1 MNVNLIFVLQFQD
14 LLLFP
19 AHFLGGIVFASV
31 TCYITFLTLVLKLHC
46 ARCFCSLKLTSGA
59 TNEKTEVFHGEEN
72 AMKILLQTMSNVQKE
87 ALVCADS
94 NSAAF
99 SMGVAPIKKGYN
111 DFKRRGVRI
120 RFITE
125 ITSQN
130 LEYVKELMNYA
141 EVRHM
146 DTVKG
151 NMAVS
156 ETEYIATATL
166 EGAKSITETIYS
178 NAKPILDQQRYFF
191 ENLWIK
197 AIRAD
202 QRIRE
207 IEEGIEPHITKI
219 IESPEDIISRAR
231 HVIET
236 SNHLSVCSDLGGL
249 KMIETIASDSIK
261 KTLEKSQNGKHKGV
275 RWIGT
280 INKDD
285 LDLVQ
290 RFLASGMEIRHII
303 YTPLNF
309 SVTDKEFNFTI
320 SNMTA
325 GSVATNV
332 LVSNEPSYIK
342 QFNSLFEKLWSQ
354 GVNAAD
360 RILEIEKG
368 VEPDFF
374 EVINDKNKA
383 AELLLSLSKLAKE
396 EVLFLLP
403 SDKALIRMKRLGVL
417 DALQKASLQGV
428 NVRVICP
435 VTDVSAEIIERLRVE
450 SQIKLAKGNESESG
464 IMIIDSSR
472 FISAELV
479 SPTSETFSEAIG
491 IALYSNSKRSTS
503 MLRSFFNSLWNQAE
517 LYKRLELQEKM
528 EKEFINMAAHEIRT
542 PVQPLLGMTDI
553 LMSQFEEG
561 EGEEQQQE
569 RGKKNKKE
577 IAVTKEEIEMIARN
591 VKRLERLT
599 ADILDVSRIES
610 NTLKLSEKL
619 IDLNQKIRIVVND
632 EKSAIPRGKE
642 LKIIFDQRESAPLF
656 VKGDKSR
663 LFEVL
668 TNLLGNAIKFTD
680 SGGTIT
686 ITAEKTAAKNE
697 AMVSIK
703 DTGKGIDSEILP
715 RLFTKFAS
723 KSDNG
728 TGLGLF
734 LSKGIIEAHGGRVW
748 AENNTEGKG
757 AIFRFTLPLRK

>member
-1 MNVNLIFVLQFQD
+1 MLYNIPYIGFKAALRK
-14 LLLFP
+14 LL
-19 AHFLGGIVFASV
+19 
-31 TCYITFLTLVLKLHC
+31 
-46 ARCFCSLKLTSGA
+46 CSLTLTSGA

-87 ALVCADS
+87 ALVCADA

-99 SMGVAPIKKGYN
+99 SIGVASIKKGYN
-111 DFKRRGVRI
+111 DFKRRGVRT

-130 LEYVKELMNYA
+130 LEYVKELRNYA
-141 EVRHM
+141 EVRHL

-166 EGAKSITETIYS
+166 EGAKPITQTIYS

-236 SNHLSVCSDLGGL
+236 SNHLSVCSDFGGL

-261 KTLEKSQNGKHKGV
+261 KTLEKSQNGEHKGV

-280 INKDD
+280 IDKEDM
-285 LDLVQ
+285 DLVQ
-290 RFLASGMEIRHII
+290 RFLAFGMEIKHII

-309 SVTDKEFNFTI
+309 SVTDKEFNFTV
-320 SNMTA
+320 SNMTD
-325 GSVATNV
+325 GSVAPNL
-332 LVSNEPSYIK
+332 LVSNELPYIK

-354 GVNAAD
+354 GVKAAD

-417 DALQKASLQGV
+417 DALQEASLQGV

-435 VTDVSAEIIERLRVE
+435 VTDISAEIVERLRVE

-472 FISAELV
+472 FMSAELV
-479 SPTSETFSEAIG
+479 NPTSETFSEAIG

-542 PVQPLLGMTDI
+542 PMQPLLGMTDI
-553 LMSQFEEG
+553 LMSQFEE
-561 EGEEQQQE
+561 EEEQE
-569 RGKKNKKE
+569 RNRSDKGRDRDDSAQCQK
-577 IAVTKEEIEMIARN
+577 ARA
-591 VKRLERLT
+591 
-599 ADILDVSRIES
+599 ADFGYF
-610 NTLKLSEKL
+610 
-619 IDLNQKIRIVVND
+619 
-632 EKSAIPRGKE
+632 RG
-642 LKIIFDQRESAPLF
+642 I
-656 VKGDKSR
+656 
-663 LFEVL
+663 
-668 TNLLGNAIKFTD
+668 
-680 SGGTIT
+680 
-686 ITAEKTAAKNE
+686 
-697 AMVSIK
+697 
-703 DTGKGIDSEILP
+703 
-715 RLFTKFAS
+715 
-723 KSDNG
+723 
-728 TGLGLF
+728 
-734 LSKGIIEAHGGRVW
+734 
-748 AENNTEGKG
+748 
-757 AIFRFTLPLRK
+757 

>member
-1 MNVNLIFVLQFQD
+1 
-14 LLLFP
+14 
-19 AHFLGGIVFASV
+19 
-31 TCYITFLTLVLKLHC
+31 
-46 ARCFCSLKLTSGA
+46 LKLTSGA

-99 SMGVAPIKKGYN
+99 SMGVAPIKKGYD

-261 KTLEKSQNGKHKGV
+261 KTLEKSQNGEHKGV

-280 INKDD
+280 INKEDR
-285 LDLVQ
+285 DLVQ
-290 RFLASGMEIRHII
+290 RFLALGMEIKHII

-309 SVTDKEFNFTI
+309 SVTDKEFNFTV
-320 SNMTA
+320 SNMTD
-325 GSVATNV
+325 GSSAPNV
-332 LVSNEPSYIK
+332 LISNELSYIK

-360 RILEIEKG
+360 RIFEIEKG

-435 VTDVSAEIIERLRVE
+435 VTDVSAEIVERLRVE

-464 IMIIDSSR
+464 IMIIDSSH
-472 FISAELV
+472 FMSAELV
-479 SPTSETFSEAIG
+479 NPTSETFSEAIG

-553 LMSQFEEG
+553 LMSQFEE
-561 EGEEQQQE
+561 EEEEEQQE

-577 IAVTKEEIEMIARN
+577 ITVTKEEIEMIARN
-591 VKRLERLT
+591 AKRLERLT
-599 ADILDVSRIES
+599 SDILEASRIES
-610 NTLKLSEKL
+610 NTLKLNEKL
-619 IDLNQKIRIVVND
+619 IDLNENIRIVVND
-632 EKSAIPRGKE
+632 EKSAIPRGME
-642 LKIIFDQRESAPLF
+642 LKIIFEQRESTPLF

-668 TNLLGNAIKFTD
+668 TNLIGNAIKFTD

-686 ITAEKTAAKNE
+686 VTVEKSAAKNE
-697 AMVSIK
+697 ALVSIK
-703 DTGKGIDSEILP
+703 DTGNGIDREILP

-723 KSDNG
+723 KSDKG
-728 TGLGLF
+728 TGLGLY
-734 LSKGIIEAHGGRVW
+734 LSKGIIEAHGGRIW

-757 AIFRFTLPLRK
+757 ATFRFTLPLRN

>member
-1 MNVNLIFVLQFQD
+1 
-14 LLLFP
+14 
-19 AHFLGGIVFASV
+19 
-31 TCYITFLTLVLKLHC
+31 LTL
-46 ARCFCSLKLTSGA
+46 TSDA

-87 ALVCADS
+87 ALVCADA

-111 DFKRRGVRI
+111 DSKRRGVRI

-166 EGAKSITETIYS
+166 EGAKPITQTIYS

-197 AIRAD
+197 AVRAD

-207 IEEGIEPHITKI
+207 IEEDIEPHFTKI
-219 IESPEDIISRAR
+219 IESPEEIISRAR

-261 KTLEKSQNGKHKGV
+261 KTLEKSQNGEHKGV

-280 INKDD
+280 INKEDI
-285 LDLVQ
+285 DLVQ
-290 RFLASGMEIRHII
+290 RFLALGMEIKHII

-309 SVTDKEFNFTI
+309 SVTDKEFNFTV
-320 SNMTA
+320 SNMTD
-325 GSVATNV
+325 GSAAPNV
-332 LVSNEPSYIK
+332 LVSNELSYIK

-354 GVNAAD
+354 GVDAAD
-360 RILEIEKG
+360 RMLELEKG

-396 EVLFLLP
+396 ELLFLLP
-403 SDKALIRMKRLGVL
+403 SDKALVRMKRLGVL

-435 VTDVSAEIIERLRVE
+435 VTDVSAEIVEQLRVV
-450 SQIKLAKGNESESG
+450 SQIKFANGNESESG

-479 SPTSETFSEAIG
+479 NPKSETFSEAIG

-517 LYKRLELQEKM
+517 IYKRLELQERM

-553 LMSQFEEG
+553 LMSQFEE
-561 EGEEQQQE
+561 EEEEVEEHQE
-569 RGKKNKKE
+569 RGRKKKKE

-591 VKRLERLT
+591 AKRLERLT
-599 ADILDVSRIES
+599 SDILDVSRIES
-610 NTLKLSEKL
+610 DSLKLSEKL
-619 IDLNQKIRIVVND
+619 IDLNENIRIVVND
-632 EKSAIPRGKE
+632 EKSAIPKGKE
-642 LKIIFDQRESAPLF
+642 LKIIFDQRESAPLV

-668 TNLLGNAIKFTD
+668 TNLIGNAIKFTD

-686 ITAEKTAAKNE
+686 VTVEKSGAENE
-697 AMVSIK
+697 ALVSIK
-703 DTGKGIDSEILP
+703 DTGNGIDREILP

-723 KSDNG
+723 KSDKG
-728 TGLGLF
+728 TGLGLY
-734 LSKGIIEAHGGRVW
+734 LSKGIIEAHGGRIW
-748 AENNTEGKG
+748 AENNTDGKG
-757 AIFRFTLPLRK
+757 ATFRFTLPLRNWQVSS

>member
-1 MNVNLIFVLQFQD
+1 MT
-14 LLLFP
+14 
-19 AHFLGGIVFASV
+19 V
-31 TCYITFLTLVLKLHC
+31 TSSTD
-46 ARCFCSLKLTSGA
+46 
-59 TNEKTEVFHGEEN
+59 NEKTEVFHGEEN

-94 NSAAF
+94 NYPAF
-99 SMGVAPIKKGYN
+99 SMGVASVKDGYR
-111 DFKRRGVRI
+111 DFKRRGVKI

-125 ITSQN
+125 ITSEN
-130 LEYVKELMNYA
+130 LQYVKELMNYA

-156 ETEYIATATL
+156 ETEYVATATL
-166 EGAKSITETIYS
+166 EGAKPITQTIYS
-178 NAKPILDQQRYFF
+178 NAKPILEQQRYFF

-197 AIRAD
+197 AVHAD

-207 IEEGIEPHITKI
+207 IEEGEGPHITKI
-219 IESPEDIISRAR
+219 IDSPEDIISRAR

-236 SNHLSVCSDLGGL
+236 SKQLSVCSHLNYL
-249 KMIETIASDSIK
+249 KMIDTISSDAIK
-261 KTLEKSQNGKHKGV
+261 KILKKSQNGEHKGV

-280 INKDD
+280 INREDIA
-285 LDLVQ
+285 LVQ
-290 RFLASGMEIRHII
+290 KYLALGMEIKHIRYI
-303 YTPLNF
+303 PLNF
-309 SVTDKEFNFTI
+309 SVTNKEFNFTVSNTVADSINPNVLI
-320 SNMTA
+320 SNE
-325 GSVATNV
+325 
-332 LVSNEPSYIK
+332 LPYIK
-342 QFNSLFEKLWSQ
+342 QFNSLFEELWSQ

-368 VEPDFF
+368 IEPDFF
-374 EVINDKNKA
+374 EVINEKNKA

-403 SDKALIRMKRLGVL
+403 NDKALVRMKKLGVL

-428 NVRVICP
+428 NVRLIGP
-435 VTDVSAEIIERLRVE
+435 VTDANSEIIERLRVE
-450 SQIKLAKGNESESG
+450 SQIKFVKGNESQSG

-479 SPTSETFSEAIG
+479 NPASETFSEAIG
-491 IALYSNSKRSTS
+491 IAIYSNSKRSTS

-517 LYKRLELQEKM
+517 LYRRLELQEKM
-528 EKEFINMAAHEIRT
+528 EKEFVNMAAHELRT

-553 LMSQFEEG
+553 LMSQFEEDQ
-561 EGEEQQQE
+561 QQQE
-569 RGKKNKKE
+569 QEGEGGAGNTKNKKE
-577 IAVTKEEIEMIARN
+577 EIVVTKDEIEMIARN
-591 VKRLERLT
+591 AKRLERLT
-599 ADILDVSRIES
+599 SDILDVSRIES
-610 NTLKLSEKL
+610 NALKLNLEL
-619 IDLNQKIRIVVND
+619 IDLNEKIRIVVND
-632 EKSAIPRGKE
+632 ELSAIPQGKE
-642 LKIIFDQRESAPLF
+642 LKIIFDQRERAPLF

-668 TNLLGNAIKFTD
+668 SNLIGNAIKFTD

-686 ITAEKTAAKNE
+686 VTAEKTADKNE
-697 AMVSIK
+697 AVVSIK
-703 DTGKGIDSEILP
+703 DTGKGIDTEILP

-734 LSKGIIEAHGGRVW
+734 LSQGIIQAHGGKIW
-748 AENNTEGKG
+748 AENNKDGIG
-757 AIFRFTLPLRK
+757 ATFRFTLPLRN

>member
-1 MNVNLIFVLQFQD
+1 M
-14 LLLFP
+14 
-19 AHFLGGIVFASV
+19 
-31 TCYITFLTLVLKLHC
+31 VLKLHC

-99 SMGVAPIKKGYN
+99 SMGVAPIKKGYD
-111 DFKRRGVRI
+111 DFKKRGVRI

-125 ITSQN
+125 IISQN

-156 ETEYIATATL
+156 EIEYIATATL

-261 KTLEKSQNGKHKGV
+261 KTLEKSQNGEHKGV

-280 INKDD
+280 INKEDV
-285 LDLVQ
+285 DLVQ
-290 RFLASGMEIRHII
+290 RFLALGMEIKHII

-309 SVTDKEFNFTI
+309 SVTDKEFNFTV
-320 SNMTA
+320 SNMTD
-325 GSVATNV
+325 GSSAPNV
-332 LVSNEPSYIK
+332 LISNELSYIK

-354 GVNAAD
+354 GVNADD
-360 RILEIEKG
+360 RILEIEKE

-374 EVINDKNKA
+374 QVINDKNKA

-553 LMSQFEEG
+553 LMSQFEE
-561 EGEEQQQE
+561 EEEEELQQE

-577 IAVTKEEIEMIARN
+577 IVVTKEEIEMIARN
-591 VKRLERLT
+591 AKRLERLT
-599 ADILDVSRIES
+599 SDILEASRIES
-610 NTLKLSEKL
+610 NTLKLNEKL
-619 IDLNQKIRIVVND
+619 IDLNENIRIVVND
-632 EKSAIPRGKE
+632 EKSAIPRGME
-642 LKIIFDQRESAPLF
+642 LKIIFEQRESTPLF

-668 TNLLGNAIKFTD
+668 TNLIGNAIKFTD

-686 ITAEKTAAKNE
+686 VTVEKSAAKNE
-697 AMVSIK
+697 ALVSIK
-703 DTGKGIDSEILP
+703 DTGNGIDREILP

-723 KSDNG
+723 KSDKG
-728 TGLGLF
+728 TGLGLY
-734 LSKGIIEAHGGRVW
+734 LSKGIIEAHGGRIW

-757 AIFRFTLPLRK
+757 ATFRFTLPLRN

>member
-1 MNVNLIFVLQFQD
+1 
-14 LLLFP
+14 
-19 AHFLGGIVFASV
+19 
-31 TCYITFLTLVLKLHC
+31 
-46 ARCFCSLKLTSGA
+46 LKLTSGA

-99 SMGVAPIKKGYN
+99 SMDVAPIKKGYD
-111 DFKRRGVRI
+111 DFKKRGVRI

-125 ITSQN
+125 IISQN

-197 AIRAD
+197 AVRAD

-219 IESPEDIISRAR
+219 IESRDDIISRAR

-261 KTLEKSQNGKHKGV
+261 KTLEKSQNGEHKGV

-280 INKDD
+280 INKEDV
-285 LDLVQ
+285 DLVQ
-290 RFLASGMEIRHII
+290 RFLALGMEIKHII

-309 SVTDKEFNFTI
+309 SVTDKEFNFTV
-320 SNMTA
+320 SNMTD
-325 GSVATNV
+325 GSVAPNV
-332 LVSNEPSYIK
+332 LVSNEVPYIK
-342 QFNSLFEKLWSQ
+342 QFNSLFEKLWSE
-354 GVNAAD
+354 GVKAAD

-417 DALQKASLQGV
+417 DALQEASLQGV

-435 VTDVSAEIIERLRVE
+435 VTDISAEIVERLRVE
-450 SQIKLAKGNESESG
+450 SQIKFAKGNESESG

-479 SPTSETFSEAIG
+479 NPTSETFSEAIG

-553 LMSQFEEG
+553 LMSQFEE
-561 EGEEQQQE
+561 EEVEEEEEEEPQE

-577 IAVTKEEIEMIARN
+577 ITVTKEEIEMIARN
-591 VKRLERLT
+591 AKRLERLT
-599 ADILDVSRIES
+599 SDILEASRIES
-610 NTLKLSEKL
+610 NTLKLNEKL
-619 IDLNQKIRIVVND
+619 IDLNENIRIVVND
-632 EKSAIPRGKE
+632 EKSAIPRGME
-642 LKIIFDQRESAPLF
+642 LKIIFEQRESTPLF

-668 TNLLGNAIKFTD
+668 TNLIGNAIKFTD

-686 ITAEKTAAKNE
+686 VTVEKSAAKNE
-697 AMVSIK
+697 ALVSIK
-703 DTGKGIDSEILP
+703 DTGNGIDREILP

-723 KSDNG
+723 KSDKG
-728 TGLGLF
+728 TGLGLY
-734 LSKGIIEAHGGRVW
+734 LSKGIIEAHGGRIW

-757 AIFRFTLPLRK
+757 ATFRFTLPLRN

>member
-1 MNVNLIFVLQFQD
+1 M
-14 LLLFP
+14 
-19 AHFLGGIVFASV
+19 
-31 TCYITFLTLVLKLHC
+31 T
-46 ARCFCSLKLTSGA
+46 LTSGA
-59 TNEKTEVFHGEEN
+59 TNEKTEVFDGEEN

-87 ALVCADS
+87 ALVCADA

-99 SMGVAPIKKGYN
+99 SMGVAPIKKGYS
-111 DFKRRGVRI
+111 DFNRRGARI

-156 ETEYIATATL
+156 ETEFIATAKL
-166 EGAKSITETIYS
+166 EGAKPITQTIYS

-191 ENLWIK
+191 ETLWIK

-219 IESPEDIISRAR
+219 IESPDEIISRAR

-236 SNHLSVCSDLGGL
+236 SNHLSVCSDFGGL
-249 KMIETIASDSIK
+249 KMIETIASYSIK
-261 KTLEKSQNGKHKGV
+261 KTLEKTQNGEHKGV

-280 INKDD
+280 INKED

-290 RFLASGMEIRHII
+290 RFLALGMEIKHII

-309 SVTDKEFNFTI
+309 SVTDKEFNFTV
-320 SNMTA
+320 SNMTD
-325 GSVATNV
+325 GSAAQNV
-332 LVSNEPSYIK
+332 LVSNELSYIK
-342 QFNSLFEKLWSQ
+342 QFNSLFENLWSQ
-354 GVNAAD
+354 GVSAAD
-360 RILEIEKG
+360 RILEIDKG

-403 SDKALIRMKRLGVL
+403 SEKALVRMKRLGVL

-428 NVRVICP
+428 NVRIICP
-435 VTDVSAEIIERLRVE
+435 VTDISAEIVERLRVE
-450 SQIKLAKGNESESG
+450 SQINFAKGNESESG

-479 SPTSETFSEAIG
+479 NPTSETFSEAIG

-553 LMSQFEEG
+553 LLSQFEE
-561 EGEEQQQE
+561 EEEKEKEKEQQE

-591 VKRLERLT
+591 AKRLERLT
-599 ADILDVSRIES
+599 SDILDVSRIES
-610 NTLKLSEKL
+610 NTLKLSKKL
-619 IDLNQKIRIVVND
+619 IDLNENIRIIVND
-632 EKSAIPRGKE
+632 EKSAIPKGKE
-642 LKIIFDQRESAPLF
+642 LKIIFDQRESAPLV

-668 TNLLGNAIKFTD
+668 TNLIGNAIKFSD

-686 ITAEKTAAKNE
+686 VTVEKSRAKKE
-697 AMVSIK
+697 TLVSIK
-703 DTGKGIDSEILP
+703 DTGNGIDREILP

-728 TGLGLF
+728 TGLGLY
-734 LSKGIIEAHGGRVW
+734 LSKGIIEAHGGRIW

-757 AIFRFTLPLRK
+757 ATFRFTLPLRD

>member
-1 MNVNLIFVLQFQD
+1 
-14 LLLFP
+14 
-19 AHFLGGIVFASV
+19 
-31 TCYITFLTLVLKLHC
+31 
-46 ARCFCSLKLTSGA
+46 LKLTSGA

-87 ALVCADS
+87 ALVCADA

-99 SMGVAPIKKGYN
+99 SMGVAPIKKGYD

-219 IESPEDIISRAR
+219 IESPEGIISRAR

-261 KTLEKSQNGKHKGV
+261 KTLEKSQNGEHKGV

-280 INKDD
+280 INKEDV
-285 LDLVQ
+285 DLVQ
-290 RFLASGMEIRHII
+290 RFLALGMEIKHII

-309 SVTDKEFNFTI
+309 SVTDKEFNFTV
-320 SNMTA
+320 SNMAA
-325 GSVATNV
+325 GSIAPNV
-332 LVSNEPSYIK
+332 LVSNELPYIK

-360 RILEIEKG
+360 RIFEIEKG

-450 SQIKLAKGNESESG
+450 SQIKLAKGNETESG

-553 LMSQFEEG
+553 LMSQFEE
-561 EGEEQQQE
+561 EEEEEQQE

-577 IAVTKEEIEMIARN
+577 ITVTKEEIEMIARN
-591 VKRLERLT
+591 AKRLERLT
-599 ADILDVSRIES
+599 SDILEASRIES
-610 NTLKLSEKL
+610 NTLKLNEKL
-619 IDLNQKIRIVVND
+619 IDLNENIRIVVND
-632 EKSAIPRGKE
+632 EKSAIPRGME
-642 LKIIFDQRESAPLF
+642 LKIIFEQRESTPLF

-668 TNLLGNAIKFTD
+668 TNLIGNAIKFTD

-686 ITAEKTAAKNE
+686 VTVEKSAAKNE
-697 AMVSIK
+697 ALVSIK
-703 DTGKGIDSEILP
+703 DTGNGIDREILP

-723 KSDNG
+723 KSDKG
-728 TGLGLF
+728 TGLGLY
-734 LSKGIIEAHGGRVW
+734 LSKGIIEAHGGRIW

-757 AIFRFTLPLRK
+757 ATFRFTLPLRN

>member
-1 MNVNLIFVLQFQD
+1 
-14 LLLFP
+14 
-19 AHFLGGIVFASV
+19 
-31 TCYITFLTLVLKLHC
+31 
-46 ARCFCSLKLTSGA
+46 
-59 TNEKTEVFHGEEN
+59 
-72 AMKILLQTMSNVQKE
+72 MSNVQKE
-87 ALVCADS
+87 ALVCADA

-99 SMGVAPIKKGYN
+99 SMGSTPIKKGYS

-141 EVRHM
+141 EVRHI

-166 EGAKSITETIYS
+166 EGAKPITQTIYS

-197 AIRAD
+197 AVGAN

-207 IEEGIEPHITKI
+207 IEEGIEPPFTRI
-219 IESPEDIISRAR
+219 IQSPEDIISRAR

-236 SNHLSVCSDLGGL
+236 SNQLSVCSDLGGL

-261 KTLEKSQNGKHKGV
+261 KTLEKSQNDEHKGV

-280 INKDD
+280 INKEDM
-285 LDLVQ
+285 DLVQ
-290 RFLASGMEIRHII
+290 RFLALGMEIKHII

-309 SVTDKEFNFTI
+309 SVTDKEFNFTV
-320 SNMTA
+320 SHMTD
-325 GSVATNV
+325 GSVAPNV
-332 LVSNEPSYIK
+332 LVSNELSYIK
-342 QFNSLFEKLWSQ
+342 QFNALFEKLWSQ

-368 VEPDFF
+368 VEPDIF

-383 AELLLSLSKLAKE
+383 AELLRSLSKLAKE

-403 SDKALIRMKRLGVL
+403 SDKALVRMKKLGVL

-435 VTDVSAEIIERLRVE
+435 VTDVSAEIVERLRVE
-450 SQIKLAKGNESESG
+450 SQINFAKGNESESG

-479 SPTSETFSEAIG
+479 NPASETFSEAIG

-553 LMSQFEEG
+553 LMSQFEE
-561 EGEEQQQE
+561 EEEEQQQE

-591 VKRLERLT
+591 AKRLERLT
-599 ADILDVSRIES
+599 SDILDVSRIES

-619 IDLNQKIRIVVND
+619 IDLNENIRIVVND
-632 EKSAIPRGKE
+632 EKSAIPKGKE
-642 LKIIFDQRESAPLF
+642 LKIIFDQRESAPL
-656 VKGDKSR
+656 VIKGDKSR

-668 TNLLGNAIKFTD
+668 TNLIGNAIKFTD
-680 SGGTIT
+680 SAGAIT
-686 ITAEKTAAKNE
+686 VTVEKNGAKNE
-697 AMVSIK
+697 ALVSIK
-703 DTGKGIDSEILP
+703 DTGNGIDREILP

-728 TGLGLF
+728 TGLGLY
-734 LSKGIIEAHGGRVW
+734 LSKGIIEAHGGRIW

-757 AIFRFTLPLRK
+757 ATFRFTLPLRN

>member
-1 MNVNLIFVLQFQD
+1 
-14 LLLFP
+14 
-19 AHFLGGIVFASV
+19 
-31 TCYITFLTLVLKLHC
+31 
-46 ARCFCSLKLTSGA
+46 LKLTSGA

-87 ALVCADS
+87 ALVCADA

-99 SMGVAPIKKGYN
+99 SMGVAPIKKGYD

-261 KTLEKSQNGKHKGV
+261 KTLEKSQNGEHKGV

-280 INKDD
+280 INKEDR
-285 LDLVQ
+285 DLVQ
-290 RFLASGMEIRHII
+290 RFLALGMEIKHII

-309 SVTDKEFNFTI
+309 SVTDKEFNFTV
-320 SNMTA
+320 SNMTD
-325 GSVATNV
+325 GSSAPNV
-332 LVSNEPSYIK
+332 LISNELSYIK

-360 RILEIEKG
+360 RIFEIEKG

-435 VTDVSAEIIERLRVE
+435 VTDVSAEIVERLRVE

-464 IMIIDSSR
+464 IMIIDSSH
-472 FISAELV
+472 FMSAELV
-479 SPTSETFSEAIG
+479 NPTSETFSEAIG

-553 LMSQFEEG
+553 LMSQFEE
-561 EGEEQQQE
+561 EEEEEQQE

-577 IAVTKEEIEMIARN
+577 ITVTKEEIEMIARN
-591 VKRLERLT
+591 AKRLERLT
-599 ADILDVSRIES
+599 SDILEASRIES
-610 NTLKLSEKL
+610 NTLKLNEKL
-619 IDLNQKIRIVVND
+619 IDLNENIRIVVND
-632 EKSAIPRGKE
+632 EKSAIPRGME
-642 LKIIFDQRESAPLF
+642 LKIIFEQRESTPLF

-668 TNLLGNAIKFTD
+668 TNLIGNAIKFTD

-686 ITAEKTAAKNE
+686 VTVEKSAAKNE
-697 AMVSIK
+697 ALVSIK
-703 DTGKGIDSEILP
+703 DTGNGIDREILP

-723 KSDNG
+723 KSDKG
-728 TGLGLF
+728 TGLGLY
-734 LSKGIIEAHGGRVW
+734 LSKGIIEAHGGRIW

-757 AIFRFTLPLRK
+757 ATFRFTLPLRN

>member
-1 MNVNLIFVLQFQD
+1 
-14 LLLFP
+14 
-19 AHFLGGIVFASV
+19 
-31 TCYITFLTLVLKLHC
+31 
-46 ARCFCSLKLTSGA
+46 
-59 TNEKTEVFHGEEN
+59 
-72 AMKILLQTMSNVQKE
+72 MKILLQTMSNVQKE
-87 ALVCADS
+87 ALVCADA

-99 SMGVAPIKKGYN
+99 SIGVASIKKGYN

-130 LEYVKELMNYA
+130 LEYVKELRNYA
-141 EVRHM
+141 EVRHL

-166 EGAKSITETIYS
+166 EGAKPITQTIYS

-231 HVIET
+231 HVID

-261 KTLEKSQNGKHKGV
+261 KTLEKSQNGEHKGV

-280 INKDD
+280 INKEDV
-285 LDLVQ
+285 DLVQ
-290 RFLASGMEIRHII
+290 RFLALGMEIKHII

-309 SVTDKEFNFTI
+309 SVTDKEFNFTV
-320 SNMTA
+320 SNMTD
-325 GSVATNV
+325 GSSAPNV
-332 LVSNEPSYIK
+332 LISNELSYIK

-354 GVNAAD
+354 GVNAVD

-553 LMSQFEEG
+553 LMSQFEE
-561 EGEEQQQE
+561 EEEEEPQE

-577 IAVTKEEIEMIARN
+577 ITVTKEEIEMIARN
-591 VKRLERLT
+591 AKRLERLT
-599 ADILDVSRIES
+599 SDILEASRIES
-610 NTLKLSEKL
+610 NTLKLNEKL
-619 IDLNQKIRIVVND
+619 IDLNENIRIVVND
-632 EKSAIPRGKE
+632 EKSAIPRGME

-668 TNLLGNAIKFTD
+668 TNLIGNAIKFTD

-686 ITAEKTAAKNE
+686 VTVEKNAAKNE
-697 AMVSIK
+697 ALVSIK

-723 KSDNG
+723 KSDKG
-728 TGLGLF
+728 TGLGLY
-734 LSKGIIEAHGGRVW
+734 LSKGIIEAHGGRIW

-757 AIFRFTLPLRK
+757 ATFRFTLPLRN

>member
-1 MNVNLIFVLQFQD
+1 M
-14 LLLFP
+14 
-19 AHFLGGIVFASV
+19 
-31 TCYITFLTLVLKLHC
+31 YITFLTLVLKLHC

-99 SMGVAPIKKGYN
+99 SMGVAPIKKGYD
-111 DFKRRGVRI
+111 DFKKRGVRI

-125 ITSQN
+125 IISQN
-130 LEYVKELMNYA
+130 VEYVKELMNYA

-261 KTLEKSQNGKHKGV
+261 KTLEKSQNGEHKGV

-280 INKDD
+280 INKEDV
-285 LDLVQ
+285 DLVQ
-290 RFLASGMEIRHII
+290 RFLALGMEIKHII

-309 SVTDKEFNFTI
+309 SVTDKEFNFTV
-320 SNMTA
+320 SNMTD
-325 GSVATNV
+325 GSSAPNV
-332 LVSNEPSYIK
+332 LISNELSYIK

-354 GVNAAD
+354 GVNADD

-374 EVINDKNKA
+374 EVMNDKNKA

-403 SDKALIRMKRLGVL
+403 SDKALIRMKRLEVL

-450 SQIKLAKGNESESG
+450 SQIKLAIGNESESG

-479 SPTSETFSEAIG
+479 NPTSETFSEAIG

-517 LYKRLELQEKM
+517 LYSRLELQEKM
-528 EKEFINMAAHEIRT
+528 EKEFVNMAAHELRT

-553 LMSQFEEG
+553 LMSQFEED
-561 EGEEQQQE
+561 QQE
-569 RGKKNKKE
+569 EEEERGGKKNKKKA
-577 IAVTKEEIEMIARN
+577 IVVTKEEIEMIARN

-599 ADILDVSRIES
+599 SDILDVSRIES
-610 NTLKLSEKL
+610 NALKLNVEV
-619 IDLNQKIRIVVND
+619 IDLNEKIRIVVND
-632 EKSAIPRGKE
+632 EISAIPQGKE
-642 LKIIFDQRESAPLF
+642 LEIIFDQRESAPLF
-656 VKGDKSR
+656 VRGDKSR

-668 TNLLGNAIKFTD
+668 SNLIGNAIKFTD

-686 ITAEKTAAKNE
+686 VTAEKSTAKKE
-697 AMVSIK
+697 AIVSIK
-703 DTGKGIDSEILP
+703 DTGKGIDMEILP

-723 KSDNG
+723 KSDKG
-728 TGLGLF
+728 TGLGLY
-734 LSKGIIEAHGGRVW
+734 LSKGIIQAHGGKMW
-748 AENNTEGKG
+748 AENNKDGKG
-757 AIFRFTLPLRK
+757 ATFRFALPLRN

>member
-1 MNVNLIFVLQFQD
+1 
-14 LLLFP
+14 
-19 AHFLGGIVFASV
+19 
-31 TCYITFLTLVLKLHC
+31 LTL
-46 ARCFCSLKLTSGA
+46 TSTAG
-59 TNEKTEVFHGEEN
+59 NEKTEVFHGEEN

-87 ALVCADS
+87 ALVCADA

-99 SMGVAPIKKGYN
+99 SMGLAPIKEGYS

-125 ITSQN
+125 INSEN
-130 LEYVKELMNYA
+130 LQYVKELTNYA

-166 EGAKSITETIYS
+166 EGAKPITQTIYS
-178 NAKPILDQQRYFF
+178 NAKPILEQQRYFF

-197 AIRAD
+197 AVHAD

-207 IEEGIEPHITKI
+207 IEEGIEPRITKI
-219 IESPEDIISRAR
+219 IDSPEDIISRAK

-236 SNHLSVCSDLGGL
+236 SHHLSVCSDLDFL
-249 KMIETIASDSIK
+249 KMIDTVASDSIK
-261 KTLEKSQNGKHKGV
+261 KILEKSQNGEHKGV

-280 INKDD
+280 INKEHIA
-285 LDLVQ
+285 LVQ
-290 RFLASGMEIRHII
+290 RFLALGMEIKHLR

-309 SVTDKEFNFTI
+309 SVTDKEFNFTVSNMVSDGSIAPNVLI
-320 SNMTA
+320 SNE
-325 GSVATNV
+325 
-332 LVSNEPSYIK
+332 LPYIK
-342 QFNSLFEKLWSQ
+342 QFNFLFEELWSQ

-368 VEPDFF
+368 IEPDFF
-374 EVINDKNKA
+374 EIINEKSKA
-383 AELLLSLSKLAKE
+383 AELLLSLSKSAKE

-403 SDKALIRMKRLGVL
+403 NDKALVRMKKLGVL

-428 NVRVICP
+428 NVRFICP
-435 VTDVSAEIIERLRVE
+435 VTDANSEIVERLRVE
-450 SQIKLAKGNESESG
+450 SQIKFVKGNESQSG
-464 IMIIDSSR
+464 IMITDSSH
-472 FISAELV
+472 FISAELIN
-479 SPTSETFSEAIG
+479 PTSETFSEAIG
-491 IALYSNSKRSTS
+491 VALYSNSKRSTS

-517 LYKRLELQEKM
+517 LYRRLELQEKM
-528 EKEFINMAAHEIRT
+528 EKEFVNMAAHELRT

-553 LMSQFEEG
+553 LMSQFEE
-561 EGEEQQQE
+561 ED
-569 RGKKNKKE
+569 GKKNKKKE

-591 VKRLERLT
+591 AKRLERLT
-599 ADILDVSRIES
+599 SDILDVSRIES
-610 NTLKLSEKL
+610 NALKLNVEV
-619 IDLNQKIRIVVND
+619 IDLNEKIRIVVND
-632 EKSAIPRGKE
+632 EISAIPQGKK

-656 VKGDKSR
+656 VRGDKSR

-668 TNLLGNAIKFTD
+668 SNLIGNAIKFTD

-686 ITAEKTAAKNE
+686 VTAEKSAAKNE
-697 AMVSIK
+697 AIVTIK
-703 DTGKGIDSEILP
+703 DTGKGIDKEILP

-723 KSDNG
+723 KSDKG

-734 LSKGIIEAHGGRVW
+734 LSKGIIQAHGGKMW
-748 AENNTEGKG
+748 AENNKNGKG
-757 AIFRFTLPLRK
+757 ATFRFTLPLRN

>member
-1 MNVNLIFVLQFQD
+1 
-14 LLLFP
+14 
-19 AHFLGGIVFASV
+19 
-31 TCYITFLTLVLKLHC
+31 LTL
-46 ARCFCSLKLTSGA
+46 TSDA

-87 ALVCADS
+87 AVVCADA

-166 EGAKSITETIYS
+166 EGAKPITQTIYS

-197 AIRAD
+197 AVRAD

-207 IEEGIEPHITKI
+207 IEEDIEPHFTKI
-219 IESPEDIISRAR
+219 IESLEEIISRAR
-231 HVIET
+231 HVIDT

-261 KTLEKSQNGKHKGV
+261 KTLEKSQNGEHKGV

-280 INKDD
+280 INKEDI
-285 LDLVQ
+285 DLVQ
-290 RFLASGMEIRHII
+290 RFLASGMEIKHII

-309 SVTDKEFNFTI
+309 SVTDKEFNFTV
-320 SNMTA
+320 SNMTD
-325 GSVATNV
+325 GSAAPNV
-332 LVSNEPSYIK
+332 LVSNELSYIK

-354 GVNAAD
+354 GVDAAD
-360 RILEIEKG
+360 RMLEIEKG

-374 EVINDKNKA
+374 EVITDKNKA

-396 EVLFLLP
+396 ELLFLLP
-403 SDKALIRMKRLGVL
+403 SDKALVRMKRLGVL

-435 VTDVSAEIIERLRVE
+435 VTEVSAEIVEQLRVV
-450 SQIKLAKGNESESG
+450 SQIKFTNGNESESG

-479 SPTSETFSEAIG
+479 NPKSETFSEAIG

-517 LYKRLELQEKM
+517 VYKRLELQERM

-553 LMSQFEEG
+553 LMSQFEE
-561 EGEEQQQE
+561 EEVEEHQE
-569 RGKKNKKE
+569 RAKKKKKE

-591 VKRLERLT
+591 AKRLERLT
-599 ADILDVSRIES
+599 SDILDVSRIES
-610 NTLKLSEKL
+610 DTLKLSEKL
-619 IDLNQKIRIVVND
+619 IDLNENIRIVVND
-632 EKSAIPRGKE
+632 EKSAIPKGKE
-642 LKIIFDQRESAPLF
+642 LKIIFDQRESAPLV

-668 TNLLGNAIKFTD
+668 TNLIGNAIKFTD

-686 ITAEKTAAKNE
+686 VTVEKSGAENE
-697 AMVSIK
+697 ALVSIK
-703 DTGKGIDSEILP
+703 DTGNGIDREILP

-723 KSDNG
+723 KSDKG
-728 TGLGLF
+728 TGLGLY
-734 LSKGIIEAHGGRVW
+734 LSKGIIEAHGGRIW
-748 AENNTEGKG
+748 AENNTDGKG
-757 AIFRFTLPLRK
+757 ATFRFTLPLRN